1 MTMEQ
6 VLETIDVDV
15 DENNELLFRVTI
27 EGIDQSPAK
36 VRLFCEGSDV
46 SYVFNGKAA
55 GQDGLI
61 QFDVPPMVGKLKE
74 GKYVANVE
82 VLVENKYFTPVQ
94 FNLNF
99 KKPVSVVAESL
110 NVVARKPAPEVKVTA
125 TPVVVKKTTAV
136 TQPQT
141 LKERAALKTRSR
153 ELSEDEV
160 LAAAQEFVKNHSKTR
175 SK

>member
-6 VLETIDVDV
+6 VLETIDLDV

-36 VRLFCEGSDV
+36 VRLFCEGTDV

-61 QFDVPPMVGKLKE
+61 QFDVPPMIGKLKE

-82 VLVENKYFTPVQ
+82 VLVENKYFTPIQ

-125 TPVVVKKTTAV
+125 TPVVVKKAQQ
-136 TQPQT
+136 TQHST
-141 LKERAALKTRSR
+141 LRERSIARAASS
-153 ELSEDEV
+153 ELSEDQI
-160 LAAAQEFVKNHSKTR
+160 LQAAQNFVKQQRTLK
-175 SK
+175 K